1 MRHLIMSAFFK
12 AMKIFQ
18 FKKWRAALNRT
29 SSLRNSP
36 ADEAI
41 IDRLASGGMI
51 VWVVLII
58 LFSISFGMGW
68 FVDTEGSGCALLMLY
83 PFLLMFVIITRFWTW
98 TWRAVG
104 EFFVAVPEFFEELF
118 KVLLKG
124 LGVLFGVVALVLFL
138 LLAAPALFP
147 ESEFAYLIHNSFMG
161 SRPAGTY
168 EFFIINKP
176 HDCDFMSAPLGRKNC
191 HYEKDVS
198 EPFDVTEGV
207 SNADAERQY
216 RVIVSWNR
224 IED

>member
-1 MRHLIMSAFFK
+1 
-12 AMKIFQ
+12 
-18 FKKWRAALNRT
+18 
-29 SSLRNSP
+29 
-36 ADEAI
+36 
-41 IDRLASGGMI
+41 
-51 VWVVLII
+51 
-58 LFSISFGMGW
+58 
-68 FVDTEGSGCALLMLY
+68 
-83 PFLLMFVIITRFWTW
+83 MFVIITRFWTW
-98 TWRAVG
+98 TWRAVS
-104 EFFVAVPEFFEELF
+104 EFFVELF
-118 KVLLKG
+118 KGLLKG
-124 LGVLFGVVALVLFL
+124 IAVLLGVVALVLFL
-138 LLAAPALFP
+138 LSAAPALFP
-147 ESEFAYLIHNSFMG
+147 ESEFAYLIHNAFMG